1 MFLFTIP
8 AKIYATMY
16 KMLTSAWKEMRLL
29 LRDWGGLGILFFMPA
44 VLIVTI
50 TLIQESTF
58 KAVGEATLSIVY
70 VDQDQGE
77 IGQLVRSQMEEN
89 PSLSLVTTFKGQTID
104 TVLARQLV
112 SDGTYQIALVLP
124 EELSADMEHKVQQN
138 VEKILAQFSVVEA
151 DVDTS
156 TAPTWQS
163 RQIGIYFDPAAGQS
177 FRNSVKSQIEKL
189 IANLETRKIYSM
201 FKDQMGIEEELDILD
216 KPLIS
221 FEEIIAQKGNDGII
235 PNAVQHNVPAWI
247 LFGIFFI
254 VVPLGINL
262 VKEKNLGTYLRLRCS
277 PVPFWMLM
285 GGKVMAFLVICMI
298 QFAVML
304 GISYAI
310 FPLLG
315 LIQFDP
321 GHQLPLMSLVALI
334 AGLAAIGLGI
344 LIGTIA
350 KTQEQSAPFGAILVI
365 ILAALGGVWVPTFI
379 MPSTM
384 QKLSAFS
391 PMNWGLEAFYTL
403 ILRNG
408 TWKDITMELS
418 FLLLFFIATML
429 LAMVYDRKTR
439 MV

>member
-1 MFLFTIP
+1 
-8 AKIYATMY
+8 MY
-16 KMLTSAWKEMRLL
+16 KIATSAWKEMRLL

-58 KAVGEATLSIVY
+58 KAVGEAELSIIF

-77 IGQLVRSQMEEN
+77 IGKLIRDQMDAN
-89 PSLSLVTTFKGQTID
+89 PSISLITHYKKQPID
-104 TVLARQLV
+104 TVIARRLV

-124 EELSADMEHKVQQN
+124 PYISRDMDQKVQQN
-138 VEKILAQFSVVEA
+138 VEQILAQFSVVESPEPS
-151 DVDTS
+151 VDAS
-156 TAPTWQS
+156 PTWES

-177 FRNSVKSQIEKL
+177 FRNSVKNQIEKL
-189 IANLETRKIYSM
+189 IANLETKKIYTI
-201 FKDQMGIEEELDILD
+201 FKDQMGIEQDLDVLD
-216 KPLIS
+216 KPLIE
-221 FEEIIAQKGNDGII
+221 FEEVIAQKGKDGII

-285 GGKVMAFLVICMI
+285 GGKVIAFMTICMI

-304 GISYAI
+304 SISYFI

-315 LIQFDP
+315 LIAFEP
-321 GHQLPLMSLVALI
+321 GKQLPLMCLVAMI

-344 LIGTIA
+344 LIGTVA
-350 KTQEQSAPFGAILVI
+350 KTQEQSAPFGAILTI

-379 MPSTM
+379 MPTTM

-391 PMNWGLEAFYTL
+391 PMNWGLEAFYTI

-408 TWKDITMELS
+408 TLQDILVELS
-418 FLLLFFIATML
+418 YLLLFFIATML